1 MERIGVVGG
10 GAFGTALATAAQ
22 RAGRSVVIWA
32 REAEVVAAIN
42 GEHENTVFLAG
53 VSLDQAIRATG
64 DLAEV
69 AATDALMLAVPAQFM
84 RSVAGELAPHV
95 PAGRPVVIC
104 AKGIERG
111 SAALMSEVLAEVLP
125 EAAVAVLAGPTFAG
139 EVARGH
145 PAAVTLASADADL
158 GRRLVAALGTRTFRP
173 YLSDDL
179 IGAQIGGA
187 LKNVLAIA
195 CGIAEGRGLGAN
207 ARAALLTRGFAE
219 MARLGRAKGARL
231 ETLAGLAGLGDL
243 VLTCTSL
250 QSRNMSLGVHLGQ
263 GRQLDE
269 ILAERTSV
277 AEGVAGAESAS
288 QLARRLGVEMPISTA
303 VDGILNHFADIDASI
318 NGLLDRPFTAEGI

>member
-42 GEHENTVFLAG
+42 GEHENTLFLAG
-53 VSLDQAIRATG
+53 VSLDRAIRATG

-111 SAALMSEVLAEVLP
+111 IAALMSEVLAEVLP
-125 EAAVAVLAGPTFAG
+125 EAALAVLAGPTFAD

-158 GRRLVAALGTRTFRP
+158 GRRLIVALGTRTFRP
-173 YLSDDL
+173 YLSDDI

-219 MARLGRAKGARL
+219 MARLGRAKGAPL
-231 ETLAGLAGLGDL
+231 ETLASLAGLGDL

-250 QSRNMSLGVHLGQ
+250 QSRNMSLGVLLGQ
-263 GRQLDE
+263 GRQLEE
-269 ILAERTSV
+269 ILADRTSV
-277 AEGVAGAESAS
+277 AEGVAGASAAS
-288 QLARRLGVEMPISTA
+288 QLARGLGVEMPISTA
-303 VDGILNHFADIDASI
+303 VDGILNHSADIDVSI
-318 NGLLDRPFTAEGI
+318 NGLLDRPFTTDGI